1 MNKTIISLSIAAA
14 LAGCGGGGS
23 ESGST
28 PIASQLQETQCQTQ
42 KPCSEAPPSPPS
54 PVDSGSGA
62 SGGSTGSTSGTTGT
76 TGTPPASTAPASTAP
91 TAESDGSGTST
102 TPAAPDSNVPPAA
115 SERSAAYY
123 LRWFEAPRSAVTL
136 PVVSSVPTARAAT
149 IQWSRM
155 SSVEATVVRAT
166 TADGLEMAF
175 SIQTAGEYLV
185 WFNGWQGAELLP
197 GFTSSPEGFIE
208 MPRQNLPGV
217 DRVSAGFMD
226 GMFCFEN
233 VVFMLCRDDARDGWR
248 FSYRP
253 RGGQGETYAYH

>member
-1 MNKTIISLSIAAA
+1 MT
-14 LAGCGGGGS
+14 
-23 ESGST
+23 
-28 PIASQLQETQCQTQ
+28 
-42 KPCSEAPPSPPS
+42 
-54 PVDSGSGA
+54 V
-62 SGGSTGSTSGTTGT
+62 
-76 TGTPPASTAPASTAP
+76 
-91 TAESDGSGTST
+91 
-102 TPAAPDSNVPPAA
+102 
-115 SERSAAYY
+115 
-123 LRWFEAPRSAVTL
+123 
-136 PVVSSVPTARAAT
+136 PVVSSTPTARAAT

-197 GFTSSPEGFIE
+197 EFTSSPEGFIE